1 LDRGAAPGRR
11 GLTGAV
17 ETAATV
23 WALAGGVL
31 LLAIVAI
38 NAWSILANAF
48 LGRPFAGAFEL
59 TEAGVAVA
67 VFSFLPFCQISG
79 ANVTADIFTA
89 RAPRRWIAAF
99 GLLAAV
105 VALGFA
111 LLLAQRMWLGLLD
124 QRSYNLTT
132 AILQMPIWWAFVPI
146 VASLVLLALAALV
159 SLLEAARDL
168 GRT

>member
-1 LDRGAAPGRR
+1 VDRGAASARR
-11 GLTGAV
+11 GFAGAV
-17 ETAATV
+17 DTAATI

-31 LLAIVAI
+31 LLAIVLI

-59 TEAGVAVA
+59 TEVGVAVA
-67 VFSFLPFCQISG
+67 VFSFLPFCQITG

-99 GLLAAV
+99 GLNAAL

-111 LLLAQRMWLGLLD
+111 LILAQRMWLGLLD
-124 QRSYNLTT
+124 QKAYNLTT
-132 AILQMPIWWAFVPI
+132 AILQAPIWWAFVPI

-159 SLLEAARDL
+159 SLVEAARDL
-168 GRT
+168 RRT

>member
-1 LDRGAAPGRR
+1 LDRGAAPERR
-11 GLTGAV
+11 GLAGAV
-17 ETAATV
+17 DKAATV

-38 NAWSILANAF
+38 NAWSILANAI

-59 TEAGVAVA
+59 SEVGVGVA

-89 RAPRRWIAAF
+89 RASPRWISAF
-99 GLLAAV
+99 ALLAAV

-111 LLLAQRMWLGLLD
+111 LLLAQRMWLGLID
-124 QRSYNLTT
+124 QKAYNLTT
-132 AILQMPIWWAFVPI
+132 AILQMPIWWAFVP
-146 VASLVLLALAALV
+146 VVVSLVLLALAALV
-159 SLLEAARDL
+159 SLVEAARDL

>member
-1 LDRGAAPGRR
+1 VDRGASPARR
-11 GLTGAV
+11 GLAGAV
-17 ETAATV
+17 DTAATL

-31 LLAIVAI
+31 LLVIVLL
-38 NAWSILANAF
+38 NAWSILANAL
-48 LGRPFAGAFEL
+48 LGGPFTGAFEL

-67 VFSFLPFCQISG
+67 VFSFLPFCQLTG

-99 GLLAAV
+99 GVLAAV

-111 LLLAQRMWLGLLD
+111 LLLAQRMWLGLID
-124 QRSYNLTT
+124 QKSYNLTT

-146 VASLVLLALAALV
+146 VASLALLALAALV
-159 SLLEAARDL
+159 SLVEAAREL
-168 GRT
+168 GRA